1 MNMWD
6 NDPFA
11 EHRRLMEE
19 IFERDFKMSKEKD
32 DPILGFTITVCDGV
46 KHRTLSGGAYDHLV
60 KIGPCDSSCGNWRE
74 AKGRDIADHVPN
86 LSPRWFNS
94 NEDVDYTEVL
104 K

>member
-1 MNMWD
+1 MWD

-46 KHRTLSGGAYDHLV
+46 KHRTLSGGAYDH
-60 KIGPCDSSCGNWRE
+60 
-74 AKGRDIADHVPN
+74 
-86 LSPRWFNS
+86 
-94 NEDVDYTEVL
+94 
-104 K
+104 